1 MKKIFLIA
9 AMLIA
14 SVSAFSHSLR
24 EVVYLKNGSIVKGD
38 IVEFQPDKLIKME
51 TADGSLFVFEYNDIE
66 KITRERVCCDY
77 HPVYD
82 EPTEVSYD
90 NASFLNRGYRGFV
103 SVETL
108 LGDFIGCGI
117 TTTHGKQV
125 NEKFFVGGGVGM
137 FIAEDW
143 MEDHY
148 SFPVYAA
155 LRVDF
160 LNKKISPFMGL
171 RTGIDFAAEGP
182 SGFYGD
188 FSFGCRFKRSSVSF
202 GINTMRGNYYDSDDI
217 DRDYYYD
224 CNEGI
229 FYYDCS
235 DFYYRAFNFVT
246 RFSFEF

>member
-1 MKKIFLIA
+1 MKKVFLIA
-9 AMLIA
+9 SMLVA
-14 SVSAFSHSLR
+14 SVSAFSQVFR
-24 EVVYLKNGSIVKGD
+24 EVVYLKNGSVVKGD

-66 KITRERVCCDY
+66 KITREREACDY
-77 HPVYD
+77 QPVYD
-82 EPTEVSYD
+82 EPREVGYD

-103 SVETL
+103 SVESL

-117 TTTHGKQV
+117 ATTHGKQV

-137 FIAEDW
+137 LIAEDW

-202 GINTMRGNYYDSDDI
+202 GINSMRGNYYDSDD
-217 DRDYYYD
+217 RDWVYYDDHYVSGYYYD
-224 CNEGI
+224 
-229 FYYDCS
+229 YS
-235 DFYYRAFNFVT
+235 DSYYRAFNFVT

>member
-1 MKKIFLIA
+1 MKKVFLIA
-9 AMLIA
+9 AMLVA
-14 SVSAFSHSLR
+14 SVSAFSQVFR
-24 EVVYLKNGSIVKGD
+24 EVVYLKNGSVVKGD

-66 KITRERVCCDY
+66 KITREREACDY

-82 EPTEVSYD
+82 EPRAAGYD
-90 NASFLNRGYRGFV
+90 NASFLSRGYRGFV
-103 SVETL
+103 SVESL

-137 FIAEDW
+137 LIAEDW

-202 GINTMRGNYYDSDDI
+202 GINTMRGNYYDSDDRGWVYY
-217 DRDYYYD
+217 DDYYVSGYYYD
-224 CNEGI
+224 YSDS
-229 FYYDCS
+229 YYK
-235 DFYYRAFNFVT
+235 AFNFVT